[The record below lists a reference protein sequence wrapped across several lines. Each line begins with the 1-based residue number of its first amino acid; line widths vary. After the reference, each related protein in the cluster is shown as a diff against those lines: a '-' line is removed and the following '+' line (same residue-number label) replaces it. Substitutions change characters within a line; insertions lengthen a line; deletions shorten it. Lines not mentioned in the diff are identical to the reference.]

1 MSARSSLLLVIVG
14 GLLTVIPALAVPAR
28 AAPLDKREI
37 QARADF
43 AAGRYQQA
51 VEKFAELYAQTADP
65 VFLRNIARCYQKM
78 KRPQEA
84 IDRFN
89 DYLHK
94 ATDLSPV
101 ERAEIDG
108 YIKEMEALRA
118 TQEPPVAAT
127 RPAAPSPA
135 PPAPA
140 GAPERT
146 PDPKREL
153 EPTKTARPSP
163 AEAPPAAAVS
173 TGPPGS
179 GTNAHASRVA
189 GIATAAAGAALAGVG
204 LAFGIAA
211 RSAGERVSNTY
222 DSSTAA
228 DGPLYEKLQWIGYG
242 VGAAA
247 MVTGV
252 LLYVH
257 GTEEKAGDL
266 HARAAF
272 DGRGGALLL
281 EGRF

>member
-1 MSARSSLLLVIVG
+1 MLARASLLLVVVG
-14 GLLTVIPALAVPAR
+14 ALLTVVPAR

-84 IDRFN
+84 IDRFH

-94 ATDLSPV
+94 AKDLSPG
-101 ERAEIDG
+101 ERTEIEG
-108 YIKEMEALRA
+108 YIKDMEALRA
-118 TQEPPVAAT
+118 AQEPPVAAT
-127 RPAAPSPA
+127 KPTAPA

-140 GAPERT
+140 AART
-146 PDPKREL
+146 PEPTQEP

-163 AEAPPAAAVS
+163 AETPPAAATVS
-173 TGPPGS
+173 TGAPVPA
-179 GTNAHASRVA
+179 TNARAWRVA
-189 GIATAAAGAALAGVG
+189 GIATAGAGAALAGVG

-211 RSAGERVSNTY
+211 QSAGESVGAQY
-222 DSSTAA
+222 DPATEA
-228 DGPLYEKLQWIGYG
+228 DGKRYEKLQWIGYG

-247 MVTGV
+247 LVTGV

-257 GTEEKAGDL
+257 GIEEKAGDL

-281 EGRF
+281 EGTF

>member
-1 MSARSSLLLVIVG
+1 MRARASLLLVVVG
-14 GLLTVIPALAVPAR
+14 VLLTAVPAR

-89 DYLHK
+89 DYLQK
-94 ATDLSPV
+94 ATDLSTR
-101 ERAEIDG
+101 ERAEIEG

-118 TQEPPVAAT
+118 AQEPPVAA
-127 RPAAPSPA
+127 PA

-140 GAPERT
+140 AVPERT
-146 PDPKREL
+146 PDPKREA
-153 EPTKTARPSP
+153 ESTKTAQPSL
-163 AEAPPAAAVS
+163 AEAPPAATVT
-173 TGPPGS
+173 TGASGS
-179 GTNAHASRVA
+179 ETNLRAWRVA
-189 GIATAAAGAALAGVG
+189 GIVTAGAGVALAGAG

-211 RSAGERVSNTY
+211 HSAGESVSAQY
-222 DSSTAA
+222 DPSTEA
-228 DGPLYEKLQWIGYG
+228 DGKRYEKLQWIGYG

-247 MVTGV
+247 LVTGIV
-252 LLYVH
+252 LYIH
-257 GTEEKAGDL
+257 GMDEKAGDV
-266 HARAAF
+266 HARAAL

-281 EGRF
+281 EGTF

>member
-1 MSARSSLLLVIVG
+1 MRARAWLLLVVIG
-14 GLLTVIPALAVPAR
+14 ALLIAVRAR

-43 AAGRYQQA
+43 AAGRYQRA

-65 VFLRNIARCYQKM
+65 VFLRNIGRCYQKM

-94 ATDLSPV
+94 ATDVSSV
-101 ERAEIDG
+101 ERAEIEG

-118 TQEPPVAAT
+118 AQEPPVVAT
-127 RPAAPSPA
+127 SPTPPA
-135 PPAPA
+135 PPEPA
-140 GAPERT
+140 AAPERT
-146 PDPKREL
+146 PDPKREP
-153 EPTKTARPSP
+153 EPTNTARPSP
-163 AEAPPAAAVS
+163 PEAPPAAAVS
-173 TGPPGS
+173 IGAPGS
-179 GTNAHASRVA
+179 GTNARAWRVA
-189 GIATAAAGAALAGVG
+189 GIATAGAGAALAGVG

-211 RSAGERVSNTY
+211 RSAGDSVGAQY
-222 DSSTAA
+222 DPSREA
-228 DGPLYEKLQWIGYG
+228 DGKRDEKLQWIGYG

-247 MVTGV
+247 LVTGV

-257 GTEEKAGDL
+257 GIEEKAGDV

-272 DGRGGALLL
+272 DGRAGALLL
-281 EGRF
+281 EGSF

>member
-1 MSARSSLLLVIVG
+1 VG
-14 GLLTVIPALAVPAR
+14 ALLTVVPAR

-65 VFLRNIARCYQKM
+65 VFLRNIGRCYQKM

-94 ATDLSPV
+94 ATDLSPG
-101 ERAEIDG
+101 ERAEIEG
-108 YIKEMEALRA
+108 YIKDMEALRA
-118 TQEPPVAAT
+118 AQEPPVAAT
-127 RPAAPSPA
+127 APTAPA
-135 PPAPA
+135 PPAPVA
-140 GAPERT
+140 ERT
-146 PDPKREL
+146 PDLTQRQ

-173 TGPPGS
+173 TGAPDAR
-179 GTNAHASRVA
+179 TNARAWRVA
-189 GIATAAAGAALAGVG
+189 GIATAGAGAALAGVG

-211 RSAGERVSNTY
+211 RSAGKSVGAQY
-222 DSSTAA
+222 DPAA
-228 DGPLYEKLQWIGYG
+228 DADGKRYEKLQWIGYG

-247 MVTGV
+247 LVTGV

-257 GTEEKAGDL
+257 GTEKKAGDL

-281 EGRF
+281 EGTF